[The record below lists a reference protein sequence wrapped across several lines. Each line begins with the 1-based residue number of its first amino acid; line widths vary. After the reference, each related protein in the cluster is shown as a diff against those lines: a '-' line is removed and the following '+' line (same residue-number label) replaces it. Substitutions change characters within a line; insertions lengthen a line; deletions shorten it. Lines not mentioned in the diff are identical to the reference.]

1 MTLTCKWA
9 KDRTGALVMKWTGD
23 EGPMPKP
30 QPRRPAQESGTR
42 NHERGPT
49 GLVLGAILP
58 ASLIPQAPAA
68 NMAPSARAQAAP
80 AA

>member
-9 KDRTGALVMKWTGD
+9 KDGTGALVMKWTGD

-30 QPRRPAQESGTR
+30 QPRRPAQESNTR
-42 NHERGPT
+42 NYERGLT

-58 ASLIPQAPAA
+58 ASLIPEAAAA
-68 NMAPSARAQAAP
+68 NMTPNARAQAVP